1 MSDMELSQRGKILV
15 LVPISL
21 IAGGFLF
28 QEPFVVLIGVS
39 VLSSFIY
46 SRFYLKKY
54 FPTVSLNNRVPDGI
68 KNVDKSFTVEQKLT
82 CDSMLIGKLRTSFS
96 EDFEVEEDDS
106 EVLVIDNQTKL
117 NHKVTPKRRGYLKL
131 GGAEVTLYDPM
142 KFFKKKRTFPSDK
155 EVIIQSSIE
164 TIRRAKSFAKRS
176 HEEELIEDLKQF
188 TSTSSELENIREY
201 QPGDKLRDIHW
212 KSLSKFQK
220 HMTKVYEKMTQ
231 LDCHIL
237 LDNGPSMRRYVPDG
251 ARKQEHAIYVA
262 LELLKKFQLA
272 GHDIGLT
279 AFDHKK
285 VLINHTPDHRK
296 GTFKRLF
303 NEMAE
308 LPGPIRSSG
317 YDVRRYDVSISL
329 EGLKKAE
336 KNFAEKVGVFL
347 SSSSKSELGGMID
360 TVRRLRKSSNK
371 SSILILL
378 TDLETRPNM
387 TIKSIEKLRAMDH
400 EVWVVVLFSPWYDM
414 VDIDEEKLELAYQD
428 YENLEDMLQ
437 KIEKAGAHVFELFPK
452 KEGLKILKEKWGK
465 T

>member
-1 MSDMELSQRGKILV
+1 MSEMELSNRGKILI
-15 LVPISL
+15 LVPVYL
-21 IAGGFLF
+21 IAISFLF

-39 VLSSFIY
+39 ILSSFIY

-54 FPTVSLNNRVPDGI
+54 YPTVDLDNSVPGGI
-68 KNVDKSFTVEQKLT
+68 KNVDKSFTVEQEIS
-82 CDSMLIGKLRTSFS
+82 CDSMLRGKIRPDLG
-96 EDFEVEEDDS
+96 EAFEVEYEDKG
-106 EVLVIDNQTKL
+106 ELVIDNKINLKL
-117 NHKVTPKRRGYLKL
+117 KVTPKRRGYLKL

-142 KFFKKKRTFPSDK
+142 KFFKKKRTFSSDQ

-164 TIRRAKSFAKRS
+164 TIRRARSFAKRS
-176 HEEELIEDLKQF
+176 HEEELIEDFKQF

-220 HMTKVYEKMTQ
+220 HMTKVYERMTQ

-237 LDNGPSMRRYVPDG
+237 LDNSPSMRRYVQKG
-251 ARKQEHAIYVA
+251 ARKQEHSIYVA

-279 AFDHKK
+279 AFDHKR
-285 VLINHTPDHRK
+285 VLLHHTPDHRK
-296 GTFKRLF
+296 GTFNRLF
-303 NEMAE
+303 NEMSR
-308 LPGPIRSSG
+308 LPGPIGSRG
-317 YDVRRYDVSISL
+317 YDVRRYDVSISK
-329 EGLKKAE
+329 EGLKKADE
-336 KNFAEKVGVFL
+336 SFAEKVGVFL
-347 SSSSKSELGGMID
+347 SSSSKSDLGGIID
-360 TVRRLRKSSNK
+360 TVRRVRKSANK

-378 TDLETRPNM
+378 TDLETRPNL
-387 TIKSIEKLRAMDH
+387 TIKSIEKLRAMNH

-414 VDIDEEKLELAYQD
+414 IDIDEEKLELAYQD

-437 KIEKAGAHVFELFPK
+437 KIERAGAHVFELFPK

-465 T
+465 R